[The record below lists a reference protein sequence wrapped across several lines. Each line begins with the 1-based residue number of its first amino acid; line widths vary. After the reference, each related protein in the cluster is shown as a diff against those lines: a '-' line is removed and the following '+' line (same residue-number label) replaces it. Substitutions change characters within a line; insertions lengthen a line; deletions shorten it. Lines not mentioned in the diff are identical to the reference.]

1 MIKLWSEQLT
11 FTLPNQRKV
20 DLQAFSL
27 KFTYDGVLE
36 ATITERVNKRV
47 LGHLE
52 FPAHWRDD
60 AIHVEW
66 PTDLSEML
74 PAFVCF
80 AELVS
85 FEPISTPDQF
95 SELNYVWFLDSIEGI
110 PLRDLIQKA
119 LDRLDWDGL
128 AKEREYD
135 F

>member
-1 MIKLWSEQLT
+1 
-11 FTLPNQRKV
+11 
-20 DLQAFSL
+20 
-27 KFTYDGVLE
+27 
-36 ATITERVNKRV
+36 
-47 LGHLE
+47 
-52 FPAHWRDD
+52 
-60 AIHVEW
+60 
-66 PTDLSEML
+66 ML